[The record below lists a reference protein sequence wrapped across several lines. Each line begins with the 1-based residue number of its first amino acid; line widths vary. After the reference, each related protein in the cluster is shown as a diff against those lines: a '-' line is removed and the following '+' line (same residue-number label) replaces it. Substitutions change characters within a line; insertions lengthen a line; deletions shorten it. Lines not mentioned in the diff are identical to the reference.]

1 MARKP
6 TSFAPAIAALA
17 TQEGA
22 NPTRYPGALVWR
34 LLKPER
40 PTSTLYPAC
49 VIFVGS
55 GEKRGVLGDEI
66 IVYDP
71 QHYLVVLSP
80 MPMVCQTIASPVAPV
95 LTFAV
100 EIDLALLRELLADVE
115 PHAYLEAKKPVRGA
129 FRAPLTPALEATVS
143 RFLACLASE
152 RASRALARP
161 ILREVLFHVLEGP
174 YGNALRQLASSHGPT
189 SQLSR
194 VMNHIA
200 EHYAERLPIED
211 LARLAHMSVPT
222 FHQHFKAMTSTSPLQ
237 YVKGMRLTRA
247 RLLLQAGSSAKH
259 AARDVGYE
267 SESQFSREFLRF
279 FGVRPSEVHDELA
292 SSPGAGTHDSRRAP
306 RGLGLRAQ

>member
-1 MARKP
+1 MVMPRIRAP
-6 TSFAPAIAALA
+6 NSLAPAIAALA
-17 TQEGA
+17 SREGA
-22 NPTRYPGALVWR
+22 NQTRYPGALVWR
-34 LLKPER
+34 LLCAER

-49 VIFVGS
+49 VIFVAS
-55 GEKRGVLGDEI
+55 GEKRGVLGDEV

-80 MPMVCQTIASPVAPV
+80 MPMICQTIASPAVPV

-100 EIDLALLRELLADVE
+100 EIDLVLLRELLADVE
-115 PHAYLEAKKPVRGA
+115 PHAYVETRKPMRGA
-129 FRAPLTPALEATVS
+129 FRAPLTPALEATVA
-143 RFLACLASE
+143 RFLTCLGND
-152 RASRALARP
+152 RASRALSRP

-174 YGNALRQLASSHGPT
+174 HGDALRSLASAHGPT

-194 VMNHIA
+194 VMHHIA

-237 YVKGMRLTRA
+237 YVKGIRLTRA
-247 RLLLQAGSSAKH
+247 RQLLLAGSSAKT

-279 FGVRPSEVHDELA
+279 FGVRPSEC
-292 SSPGAGTHDSRRAP
+292 GAPVAVRAA
-306 RGLGLRAQ
+306 G